1 MERVEIPAFPTI
13 IVAYKNPDYL
23 KHNFKLSALL
33 EDEPCTEAQGPKN
46 KEGNALHPR
55 QTLDSHLEKREE
67 YSFFYD
73 WVREC
78 LKDYHEHYKLQTE
91 NLRICLSWANK
102 SPKMNEHRGHF
113 HPNSWL
119 SGIYYVS
126 DGCTPTFFE
135 SPVSQRKTGIVVK
148 SDSVLDHNTWQSPSE
163 TGCLILFP
171 SWLEHYTAITEFGGT
186 RITISLNVMPQ
197 GLTSDSLIENTY

>member
-1 MERVEIPAFPTI
+1 
-13 IVAYKNPDYL
+13 
-23 KHNFKLSALL
+23 
-33 EDEPCTEAQGPKN
+33 
-46 KEGNALHPR
+46 
-55 QTLDSHLEKREE
+55 
-67 YSFFYD
+67 
-73 WVREC
+73 
-78 LKDYHEHYKLQTE
+78 
-91 NLRICLSWANK
+91 
-102 SPKMNEHRGHF
+102 MNEHRAHF

-163 TGCLILFP
+163 TGGLILFP
-171 SWLEHYTAITEFGGT
+171 SWLEHYTAIHEFGGT